1 MRVRWTV
8 PCAFLLLAQAA
19 SASPFVA
26 TLSILVLGA
35 ELHFTGGGNG
45 FNTQASVTLPGGTFS
60 GTQSA
65 PAPVASASAKAIAK
79 LAPIGP
85 GGFSG
90 TPLKGPM
97 PVRGV
102 LRLQSEQA
110 GYADLPLNSG
120 YDLNAFGVGGD
131 LAYTFPKPPIS
142 GTLKL
147 FFAPWVAGPAT
158 LPKGGAAYTGP
169 TMFTGSDARTPG
181 GMGQITFVSP
191 AKVAVDANATVAL
204 GVLVVEFVPEPGA
217 PLLLGTG
224 AAVLCALGARRGA
237 KPRRG

>member
-1 MRVRWTV
+1 MRLRWIL
-8 PCAFLLLAQAA
+8 PCAFLLLAQPA

-26 TLSILVLGA
+26 TLSILVLGGQ
-35 ELHFTGGGNG
+35 LLFTGSGNG

-65 PAPVASASAKAIAK
+65 PIPGASASAMAIAK

-85 GGFSG
+85 GAFSG
-90 TPLKGPM
+90 TPLEGPM

-102 LRLQSEQA
+102 LRLESKIG

-120 YDLNAFGVGGD
+120 YDLKAFGVGGV
-131 LAYTFPKPPIS
+131 LTYTFPKPPI
-142 GTLKL
+142 GGPLKL
-147 FFAPWVAGPAT
+147 YFAPWVAGPAT
-158 LPKGGAAYTGP
+158 LPKGGGTYTGP

-191 AKVAVDANATVAL
+191 SKIVVDTDATAML

-224 AAVLCALGARRGA
+224 AALLCAFGARRGA
-237 KPRRG
+237 KPREG